1 MNGRPAND
9 GALARPRLLRLDQ
22 PHRARHLPA
31 LPRLLNHVLFGAR
44 DLQAAIA
51 EGTATLSRDPSVL
64 QQLVGLLAPV
74 DPAFAIVT
82 P

>member
-1 MNGRPAND
+1 M
-9 GALARPRLLRLDQ
+9 
-22 PHRARHLPA
+22 
-31 LPRLLNHVLFGAR
+31 LFGAR